1 MDAVTSFSGNA
12 AALWVGLHMFL
23 LLVLSLLV
31 VRQRQKHKVALGDE
45 GIPELAQAIRA
56 FGNATEYIPAALC
69 GIAVLALVSAPS
81 LAIHLAGFVMFAGRC
96 LHAVGLSNSGGTSFP
111 RVIGVL
117 ATWVAYVF
125 IGVALLFYA
134 IA

>member
-1 MDAVTSFSGNA
+1 MDAVTSTSGNA

-23 LLVLSLLV
+23 VLVLSLLV

-56 FGNATEYIPAALC
+56 FGNATEYIPAAMAGL
-69 GIAVLALVSAPS
+69 AVLALVNAPT
-81 LAIHLAGFVMFAGRC
+81 LAIHLAGFVMFVGRG

-111 RVIGVL
+111 RAIGVL
-117 ATWVAYVF
+117 MTWLAYVF